1 MSIELRAVGKRV
13 ECRYGPKWRKGTVD
27 RANQKSFWVKLD
39 DTQAV
44 EKIQDLP
51 GYWRPLIEQ
60 QQPLPKRRR
69 RGVEVKC
76 GKCKKDCKDMYAGNG
91 YVCGKCKHTI
101 NYGDPVD
108 QCTEC
113 EWYQCTFCKTG
124 EKRPVPVAEQEVP
137 DEEDI
142 ADETDATAKIVA
154 GKSTGVPKK
163 KAKETPRETQV
174 REAAYVRQRE
184 KDRILNA
191 QTRGLPGIHKTDRA
205 YPPVPHDAYPWI
217 ASHTGFVV
225 GGKCV
230 PIIYPP
236 KAEGNG
242 FMLYQAADYTA
253 AHPSGLRKSFCSIPW
268 CTTHREAH
276 RPPASAVCRARPAV
290 CVILFVGGRV
300 KGPQI
305 WILFSIENIMKSA
318 C

>member
-1 MSIELRAVGKRV
+1 MSKDLRKVGKRV
-13 ECRYGPKWRKGTVD
+13 ECLYEGNKWRKGKVVRSNVKT
-27 RANQKSFWVKLD
+27 FWVLFD
-39 DTQAV
+39 DDNA
-44 EKIQDLP
+44 EDKICDKP
-51 GYWRPLIEQ
+51 GHWRPALEAA
-60 QQPLPKRRR
+60 PTRRR
-69 RGVEVKC
+69 RQAAKVKC

-91 YVCGKCKHTI
+91 YACGKCKHTI

-124 EKRPVPVAEQEVP
+124 EDRPVPVAEQEVP

-191 QTRGLPGIHKTDRA
+191 QTRGLPGIHKMDRA

-225 GGKCV
+225 GGKFV
-230 PIIYPP
+230 PIIYPSQ
-236 KAEGNG
+236 AEGHG
-242 FMLYQAADYTA
+242 YILYEAADYTA
-253 AHPSGLRKSFCSIPW
+253 AHPSG
-268 CTTHREAH
+268 
-276 RPPASAVCRARPAV
+276 
-290 CVILFVGGRV
+290 
-300 KGPQI
+300 
-305 WILFSIENIMKSA
+305 M
-318 C
+318 